1 MPEEIIMDV
10 DVVLQRSLVTR
21 ERVTVTALVM
31 EVRVTATEAAKETWS
46 AALTTVRSSVCIT
59 TRRTIAVRGQ

>member
-1 MPEEIIMDV
+1 M
-10 DVVLQRSLVTR
+10 TR

>member
-1 MPEEIIMDV
+1 MPEEILMDA
-10 DVVLQRSLVTR
+10 DVVLQRTLVTR
-21 ERVTVTALVM
+21 ERVTVMALVM
-31 EVRVTATEAAKETWS
+31 EVRMTDTEAAKETWS

>member
-1 MPEEIIMDV
+1 MDD
-10 DVVLQRSLVTR
+10 DVVLQSSLVMR

-31 EVRVTATEAAKETWS
+31 EVRMTDTEAAKEIWS
-46 AALTTVRSSVCIT
+46 AALTTVRSLVCII